1 MSETENEMF
10 QTISSEPLYYI
21 GRLIVSMNTI
31 LIRLLEPGDIQPIS
45 AAFAELGW
53 NKPVSQYE
61 EYLLEQQAG
70 ARVVLV
76 ACLNG
81 EFAGYITIGWQS
93 HYLPFRTA
101 NIPELVDFN
110 VLPRFR
116 RLGIGTKLMDEAEQR
131 AAAVSSM
138 VGIGVGMTADYGPAQ
153 RMYAQRGYI
162 PDGRGLLYEGYQV
175 IYGKLITVDDDL
187 CMYFTKKLAPILP
200 AGLS

>member
-1 MSETENEMF
+1 MF
-10 QTISSEPLYYI
+10 QTTPSGPLSYI
-21 GRLIVSMNTI
+21 GRLTVFMNTT
-31 LIRLLEPGDIQPIS
+31 LIRLLEPGDIQPIA

-53 NKPVSQYE
+53 NKPASQYE

-81 EFAGYITIGWQS
+81 EFAGYITICWQS
-93 HYLPFRTA
+93 NYLPFRTA

-116 RLGIGTKLMDEAEQR
+116 CQGIGTKLMDEAEQR
-131 AAAVSSM
+131 VAGVSST
-138 VGIGVGMTADYGPAQ
+138 VGIGVGMTADYGMAQ

-175 IYGKLITVDDDL
+175 IYGKFITVDDDL
-187 CMYFTKKLAPILP
+187 CMYFTKHLSTILP
-200 AGLS
+200 AG

>member
-1 MSETENEMF
+1 MLWF
-10 QTISSEPLYYI
+10 

-31 LIRLLEPGDIQPIS
+31 LIRLLEPGDIQPMA
-45 AAFAELGW
+45 AAFAEIGW
-53 NKPVSQYE
+53 NKPASQYE

-76 ACLNG
+76 GCLNG
-81 EFAGYITIGWQS
+81 EFAGYITICWQS
-93 HYLPFRTA
+93 NYLPFRAA

-116 RLGIGTKLMDEAEQR
+116 RQGLGTKLMDDAEQR
-131 AAAVSSM
+131 VAAVSSM
-138 VGIGVGMTADYGPAQ
+138 VGIGVGMTADYGAAQ
-153 RMYAQRGYI
+153 RMYALRGYI

-187 CMYFTKKLAPILP
+187 CMYFTKQL
-200 AGLS
+200 